1 MKHFLIM
8 KAISGSGKSTI
19 AQKIAASYD
28 RFIICST
35 DNYFMKDGKYCFDP
49 KMLGQYH
56 SNTLNDVKKYME
68 KEFDCVILDNTN
80 LKADHIKPYI
90 KLAKEYG
97 YSVTLIEVDCGLEEA
112 KKRNATR
119 SADRKI
125 PETVLESQQQSFRNK
140 FDMDKLLKTI

>member
-1 MKHFLIM
+1 MNHFYIT
-8 KAISGSGKSTI
+8 KAISGSGKSS
-19 AQKIAASYD
+19 IAARLASTYD
-28 RFIICST
+28 SSIVRST

-56 SNTLNDVKKYME
+56 TNTLNDVKNDMAE
-68 KEFDCVILDNTN
+68 GVSCVILDNTN

-90 KLAKEYG
+90 KLAKQYG

-125 PETVLESQQQSFRNK
+125 PETVLESQHQSFRNK
-140 FDMDKLLKTI
+140 FDMDKLLKG